1 MNIIIYLFKRY
12 FGLFVPLLLIGLL
25 SAYLDSLA
33 IGGIF
38 NGFSL
43 NVAIYIA
50 LASVLRILFVW
61 IQSYLG
67 AKVTS
72 DMGSRTIILFK
83 NRKITSEELSSGL
96 LLKSI
101 NFNNYAVRPILS
113 ILINGFTCIILVLP
127 VLGLL
132 KIDPLIYIPSFCFVV
147 VGAFF
152 VQKYFFK
159 SVSGEFSKLQ
169 DRSGADLQ
177 KVIRDSSDTVELDS
191 TYRRLQI
198 KTANIYFWSNT
209 PRSWIEL
216 LIVLIAGLIFL
227 FSKDLSVSSNVMAGF
242 GYSFYRIMTPAN
254 SILQA
259 YVSLRSY
266 SQSSEDALHFMLN
279 DKGYEK

>member
-1 MNIIIYLFKRY
+1 MKIIIYLIRY
-12 FGLFVPLLLIGLL
+12 YFRLFVPLVIIGLL

-43 NVAIYIA
+43 NVAIFIA

-61 IQSYLG
+61 VQSYLG
-67 AKVTS
+67 AKVTG
-72 DMGSRTIILFK
+72 DMGSRTIDLFK
-83 NRKITSEELSSGL
+83 KGKITSEELSSGL

-113 ILINGFTCIILVLP
+113 ILINGFTCVILLLP
-127 VLGLL
+127 VLSLL
-132 KIDPLIYIPSFCFVV
+132 DIDPLLYLPSLSFVIV
-147 VGAFF
+147 IAVLA
-152 VQKYFFK
+152 QKYFLR
-159 SVSGEFSKLQ
+159 SVSGEFSNLQ
-169 DRSGADLQ
+169 DRSGVDLQ
-177 KVIRDSSDTVELDS
+177 KVIRDSSDAYELNS
-191 TYRRLQI
+191 TYQRLQM

-216 LIVLIAGLIFL
+216 LLVFIAGLIFI
-227 FSKDLSVSSNVMAGF
+227 FSSDLSVNSNILAGF

-266 SQSSEDALHFMLN
+266 SQSSEDALRFMLN
-279 DKGYEK
+279 DKE